1 MRYLEKCAQV
11 EDVREVNKK
20 AFGLAE
26 MFKHPFDSFVDYY
39 YDLEDC
45 EQLMAEERE
54 NDYFTRKQKSISI
67 GARRAVRPPP
77 KSVDECLDGLSELL
91 KEGGGRLIKQ

>member
-67 GARRAVRPPP
+67 GARRVVRPPP